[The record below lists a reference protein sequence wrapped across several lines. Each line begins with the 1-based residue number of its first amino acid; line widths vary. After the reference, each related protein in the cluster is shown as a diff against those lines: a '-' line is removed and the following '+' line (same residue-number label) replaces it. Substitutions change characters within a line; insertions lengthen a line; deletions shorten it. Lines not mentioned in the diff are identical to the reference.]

1 MIQGDA
7 YNENNHSAVL
17 RFSTEGKIRAAIL
30 QGLLLPG
37 ERIIESKISE
47 QLGISRTPIRE
58 VLSALEQEGL
68 VTSQPRRGYFV
79 VDFNEKDILEIYS
92 FRILLEINA
101 IKRTIPILDNSHYD
115 YLQQMIVHMEHTEGQ
130 EDGVGLLAQYDMA
143 FHDTFFQLAD
153 HKRLQNAWQAIRSQ
167 TMILIGITSKTHI
180 AQPKQPHQIHQEI
193 LNQIR
198 KKKMDKIEGVLIT
211 HIEDAKQR
219 ALAAFLSTRSMQ

>member
-1 MIQGDA
+1 MD
-7 YNENNHSAVL
+7 NSNPENNQQAVL
-17 RFSTEGKIRAAIL
+17 RYSTEGKIRAAIL
-30 QGLLLPG
+30 QGVLKPG

-92 FRILLEINA
+92 FRILLEKNA
-101 IKRTIPILDNSHYD
+101 IKRAIPIMENKHYE
-115 YLQQMIVHMEHTEGQ
+115 YLQQMIGNMEHMESQT
-130 EDGVGLLAQYDMA
+130 DGIGLLAQYDMA

-153 HKRLQNAWQAIRSQ
+153 HKRLQNAWQAIKSQ
-167 TMILIGITSKTHI
+167 TMILMGITSKTHI
-180 AQPKQPHQIHQEI
+180 TQPRQPHQIHQEL
-193 LNQIR
+193 LNQISQ
-198 KKKMDKIEGVLIT
+198 KKMDKIEEVLIF

-219 ALAAFLSTRSMQ
+219 ALAALQSIQDRG